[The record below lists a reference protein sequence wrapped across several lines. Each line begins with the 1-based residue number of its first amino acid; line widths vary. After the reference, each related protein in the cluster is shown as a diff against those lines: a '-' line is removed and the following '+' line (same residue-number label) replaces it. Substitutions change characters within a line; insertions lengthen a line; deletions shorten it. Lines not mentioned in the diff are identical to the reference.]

1 MSSRRLPILTRLQT
15 SLLTGLKMS
24 QDVMMAG
31 YEMKPSSGSST
42 RLWPWGHSVSS
53 QELGSVV
60 LLRGHTDRS
69 LKLLSLSPLS
79 SLRAKSKNGG
89 RCLRERLEKIG
100 LNLPAGRRKA
110 ANVTLLTA
118 LVEGKR
124 PTVTCRRTDRLT
136 QTHLNNNSG

>member
-1 MSSRRLPILTRLQT
+1 
-15 SLLTGLKMS
+15 
-24 QDVMMAG
+24 
-31 YEMKPSSGSST
+31 MKPSSGSST
-42 RLWPWGHSVSS
+42 RLWPWGVLCESS
-53 QELGSVV
+53 PDRQTDLGVGSQSQGLDSVV
-60 LLRGHTDRS
+60 CYVATQTG
-69 LKLLSLSPLS
+69 LKLLSLAPFS